1 MCVGAVSF
9 QMVDYMTAGWGEYL
23 SQPCPGT
30 IDAQLVSCPGLAG
43 VNMPGTCPLVCPPSP
58 EVCPDGLLL
67 ATSGL
72 SSLAPMEPCEVQQR
86 KLASLGAH
94 KTTMFGF
101 STLK

>member
-9 QMVDYMTAGWGEYL
+9 QMVDYMTSWWGEYL

-43 VNMPGTCPLVCPPSP
+43 VKVPGTCPLVCPPSP

-72 SSLAPMEPCEVQQR
+72 SSGSR
-86 KLASLGAH
+86 GALRS
-94 KTTMFGF
+94 TATPAGF
-101 STLK
+101 SRCS